1 MVDNY
6 GLWLPRSPCM
16 NLVITNCGGHY
27 TMEFMLAILFS
38 KQ

>member
-6 GLWLPRSPCM
+6 GLWLPRSKCM
-16 NLVITNCGGHY
+16 NLVITNCAGHY
-27 TMEFMLAILFS
+27 TTEFTLAILFS